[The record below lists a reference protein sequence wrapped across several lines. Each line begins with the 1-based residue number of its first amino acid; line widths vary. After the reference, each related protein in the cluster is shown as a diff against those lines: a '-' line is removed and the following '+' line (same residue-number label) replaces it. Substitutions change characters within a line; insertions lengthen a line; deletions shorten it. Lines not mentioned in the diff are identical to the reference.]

1 MIQNIE
7 TENQLNKLLK
17 TQKEEKSNIQLL
29 FMSEWDEHCNILK
42 EKLEYWGEDLNY
54 PDNIFLVSSFDTPH
68 SFVIFKVRKCP
79 TLVHLDADN
88 IYVES
93 YLPMIYSHFGLE

>member
-1 MIQNIE
+1 MIQHIA

-17 TQKEEKSNIQLL
+17 TQKEKKTNIRLL
-29 FMSEWDEHCNILK
+29 FTSEWDEHCK
-42 EKLEYWGEDLNY
+42 
-54 PDNIFLVSSFDTPH
+54 IFLDELSYWDPEEEIYTVSSFDTPH
-68 SFVIFKVRKCP
+68 SFVIFKVKKCP
-79 TLVHLDADN
+79 TLVHLDGDN